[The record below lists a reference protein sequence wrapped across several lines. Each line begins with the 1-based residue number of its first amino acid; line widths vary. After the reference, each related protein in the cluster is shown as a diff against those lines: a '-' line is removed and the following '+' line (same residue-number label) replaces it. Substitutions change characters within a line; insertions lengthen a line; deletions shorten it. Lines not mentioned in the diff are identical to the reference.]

1 MRQHLSRHWNSRLT
15 VVAVSAGILLGVGFR
30 IYALAQHP
38 GGFDSDEAV
47 TGLMARHLLSHP
59 LDHQAFF
66 WGQSYGGTLPAM
78 VAAVPFALFGSS
90 VLALKLT
97 EVLWHAVAAV
107 LVWRIG
113 RRLIDDRA
121 GIVAALIV
129 WVWPALTIQWS
140 TKARG
145 FYGAIEV
152 FGLVMLLYA
161 LRLAE
166 RPDNRTDWLVF
177 GAAVGLGWWTN
188 PMIVYLAIPAGL
200 WLVVRNRRAL
210 LVAVRTKALAFVLPG
225 ALAGAGP
232 WLYWNLGHRWSSL
245 GGDANPGINRAEGF
259 MGHLERIWREGLPVA
274 LGLKVPYDYQWI
286 TTPGAIAKALFLGGL
301 GVIGVTLLV
310 RGRGALLLAIALVTY
325 PVLHALGPVA
335 GVTSEGR
342 YFFCFIPLLA
352 LALARAARTGW
363 AIALLVPV
371 LAVSTLTGLWNIPPG
386 NAGVVFGRLVPTSID
401 PLISSLRKERV
412 DAVFADYWIAYRLTF
427 ESRERIIGSALADE
441 RYPPYG
447 RTVRRN
453 PSSGWVFLEE
463 TLAEFQ
469 FRDHLVAMG
478 IPYRTWR
485 TGGFA
490 VYVPATPVHPEQVP
504 KVGRG
509 G

>member
-1 MRQHLSRHWNSRLT
+1 MRSRLGLLA
-15 VVAVSAGILLGVGFR
+15 VVAGIALGVCFR
-30 IYALAQHP
+30 VYTLAHHP
-38 GGFDSDEAV
+38 GALDSDEAV
-47 TGLMARHLLSHP
+47 TGLMARHLLSDP
-59 LDHQAFF
+59 LDHQAFY
-66 WGQSYGGTLPAM
+66 WGTNYGGTLPAM
-78 VAAVPFALFGSS
+78 VAAVPFGVFGSS
-90 VLALKLT
+90 VLALNLT
-97 EVLWHAVAAV
+97 EVLWHGVAAV

-129 WVWPALTIQWS
+129 WVWPALTVQWS

-166 RPDNRTDWLVF
+166 RPGSRVDWLVF
-177 GAAVGLGWWTN
+177 GAAAGLGWWTN
-188 PMIVYLAIPAGL
+188 PMIVYLAVPAGI
-200 WLVVRNRRAL
+200 WLVARNRGAL
-210 LVAVRTKALAFVLPG
+210 LEGFRTKALVFVLPG
-225 ALAGAGP
+225 ALAGAAP
-232 WLYWNLGHRWSSL
+232 WLYWNLGHHWSSL

-259 MGHLERIWREGLPVA
+259 MGHFERTWREGLPVA
-274 LGLKVPYDYQWI
+274 LGLKVPYDYEWV
-286 TTPGAIAKALFLGGL
+286 TKPGTIAKALFLVGMGI
-301 GVIGVTLLV
+301 VAVSLLI

-342 YFFCFIPLLA
+342 YFFCLIPLLA
-352 LALARAARTGW
+352 LALARAVARTGW
-363 AIALLVPV
+363 AIAVLFPV
-371 LAVSTLTGLWNIPPG
+371 LAVSTLIGLWNIPPG
-386 NAGVVFGRLVPTSID
+386 NGGVVFGRVVPTSLD
-401 PLISSLRKERV
+401 PLISSLRAEHV
-412 DAVFADYWIAYRLTF
+412 SAVFADYWIAYRLTF
-427 ESRERIIGSALADE
+427 ESRERVIGSALEGE

-447 RTVRRN
+447 RTVRQD
-453 PSSGWVFLEE
+453 PSSGWVFPEE
-463 TLAEFQ
+463 TLAELQ

-485 TGGFA
+485 AGGFA